1 MSFDKKFPHNAEKLW
16 GGPVNTRSALTYDAA
31 RTLIKALEMQS
42 EPSREGMQKTL
53 ADPNFKAE
61 GATGIIEFDSK
72 TGNRKNPPK
81 RIAHIVPCSRAIY
94 GLTFV
99 PIEFST
105 AAAAGLK
112 CD

>member
-1 MSFDKKFPHNAEKLW
+1 MW

-31 RTLIKALEMQS
+31 RTLIKALEMQAQ
-42 EPSREGMQKTL
+42 PTREGMQKTL
-53 ADPNFKAE
+53 ADPHFKAE

-81 RIAHIVPCSRAIY
+81 RVAHIVPCSTAIY
-94 GLTFV
+94 GVTFV
-99 PIEFST
+99 PIEFPT